1 MYKIPASTLFT
12 GKNLVFVPE
21 CHSTNTL
28 ALQLC
33 QQTGTSEGTVVI
45 TNNQTSGRGQ
55 RGNSW
60 EAKPGENLTFSIIL
74 KPTFLKASDQ
84 FLLNQCI
91 SLGLYDF
98 LTQKPLHDV
107 KIKWPNDMLV
117 ENKKVCGILIENI
130 VQRDS
135 IQWSV
140 VGIGLNVN
148 QTEFAFGRAASL
160 GTFSRFALDLD
171 KELHQLLACI
181 EVRYISLRQ
190 GNVDLL
196 KKNYNEGLLGFQEC
210 RTFKVQQEELEGII
224 QGVDA
229 VGRLILQTQQENK
242 VFDIKEI
249 EFVYGI

>member
-1 MYKIPASTLFT
+1 M
-12 GKNLVFVPE
+12 PE

-33 QQTGTSEGTVVI
+33 QQTGTSEGTVII

-60 EAKPGENLTFSIIL
+60 ETKPGENLTFSLVL
-74 KPTFLKASDQ
+74 KPLFLKASEQ
-84 FLLNQCI
+84 FLLTQCV

-98 LTQKPLHDV
+98 LTKKLDHEV
-107 KIKWPNDMLV
+107 KIKWPNDMFV
-117 ENKKVCGILIENI
+117 QNRKVCGMLIENI
-130 VQRDS
+130 LQRDS

-148 QTEFAFGRAASL
+148 QTEFTSERAASL
-160 GTFSRFALDLD
+160 RTFSGSVSDLD
-171 KELHQLLACI
+171 KALQDLLLCI
-181 EVRYISLRQ
+181 EVRYLSLRQ
-190 GNVDLL
+190 GNTDLL
-196 KKNYNEGLLGFQEC
+196 KKNYNDALLGFRENRKFNVKQE
-210 RTFKVQQEELEGII
+210 KIDGII

-229 VGRLILQTQQENK
+229 VGRLMLQTSQENK

-249 EFVYGI
+249 EFVY

>member
-1 MYKIPASTLFT
+1 M
-12 GKNLVFVPE
+12 PE

-98 LTQKPLHDV
+98 LTQKLLHNV

-117 ENKKVCGILIENI
+117 ENKKVSGILIENI
-130 VQRDS
+130 VQRDL

-148 QTEFAFGRAASL
+148 QTEFAFERAASL
-160 GTFSRFALDLD
+160 QTFSGFALHLE

-181 EVRYISLRQ
+181 EVRYLSLRQ
-190 GNVDLL
+190 GNVELL
-196 KKNYNEGLLGFQEC
+196 KKNYNDALLGFQER
-210 RTFKVQQEELEGII
+210 RTFKVQQEEMEGII

>member
-1 MYKIPASTLFT
+1 M
-12 GKNLVFVPE
+12 PE

-60 EAKPGENLTFSIIL
+60 EAQPGQNLTFSIIL
-74 KPTFLKASDQ
+74 KPVSLKVSEQ

-98 LTQKPLHDV
+98 LTQKLPLEV

-117 ENKKVCGILIENI
+117 QNRKVCGMLIENI
-130 VQRDS
+130 LQRDA
-135 IQWSV
+135 IQWAV

-148 QTEFAFGRAASL
+148 QTEFASGRAASL
-160 GTFSRFALDLD
+160 RTFTGFALDLE

-181 EVRYISLRQ
+181 EVRYLSLRQ

-196 KKNYNEGLLGFQEC
+196 KKNYNDALLGFQER
-210 RTFKVQQEELEGII
+210 RTFKVQQEKTEGII

-229 VGRLILQTQQENK
+229 VGRLMLQTEQENK

-249 EFVYGI
+249 EFVY

>member
-1 MYKIPASTLFT
+1 M
-12 GKNLVFVPE
+12 PE

-74 KPTFLKASDQ
+74 KPGFLKASDQ

-91 SLGLYDF
+91 SLGLHDF
-98 LTQKPLHDV
+98 LIQKLLRNV
-107 KIKWPNDMLV
+107 KIKWPNDILV

-148 QTEFAFGRAASL
+148 QTEFASERAASL
-160 GTFSRFALDLD
+160 LTISGFALHLE

-181 EVRYISLRQ
+181 EVRYLSLRQ
-190 GNVDLL
+190 GNVELL
-196 KKNYNEGLLGFQEC
+196 KKNYNDALLGFQER
-210 RTFKVQQEELEGII
+210 RTFKVQQEEFVGII

-229 VGRLILQTQQENK
+229 VGRLVLQTQQENK